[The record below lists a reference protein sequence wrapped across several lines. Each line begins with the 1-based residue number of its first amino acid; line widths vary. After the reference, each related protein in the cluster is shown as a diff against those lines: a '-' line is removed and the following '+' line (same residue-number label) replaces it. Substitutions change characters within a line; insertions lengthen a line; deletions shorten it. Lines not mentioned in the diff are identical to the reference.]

1 VGRKKLAAIISDRL
15 HGGRGLRIV
24 AGRAMVVADRS
35 VLVAPLVTG
44 TSLFQRAHSRVQK
57 AARDVFLVVA
67 ALALLGS
74 QVLSTLHY
82 VVVPHHLCATH
93 GVLEDGSAS
102 VNAAGSEHDGP
113 EDAVTAEESD
123 QDLHDA
129 CSVATRTE
137 NGALLERPS
146 VESIRLNGAFVAQ
159 ASTGTLLA
167 RDRAA
172 LLSSAPKTSPPVRA

>member
-1 VGRKKLAAIISDRL
+1 
-15 HGGRGLRIV
+15 
-24 AGRAMVVADRS
+24 M
-35 VLVAPLVTG
+35 
-44 TSLFQRAHSRVQK
+44 

-74 QVLSTLHY
+74 QLLSTLHY

-102 VNAAGSEHDGP
+102 ISPAATEHAGP
-113 EDAVTAEESD
+113 HDAVTAEESD
-123 QDLHDA
+123 QDGHDA

-137 NGALLERPS
+137 HGALLERPS
-146 VESIRLNGAFVAQ
+146 VQSIRLDAAFVATT
-159 ASTGTLLA
+159 STGFVLTQE
-167 RDRAA
+167 RAA